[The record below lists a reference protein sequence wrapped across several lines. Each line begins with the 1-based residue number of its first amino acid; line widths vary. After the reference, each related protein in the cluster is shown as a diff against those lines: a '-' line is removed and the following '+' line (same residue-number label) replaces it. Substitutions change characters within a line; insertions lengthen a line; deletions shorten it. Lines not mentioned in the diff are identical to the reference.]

1 MTIHQL
7 VTRPAAISAEVV
19 AVLEDYLQMAK
30 RGEITAIAVAAV
42 EPGGTV
48 VHQASASDQQ
58 VLLLGAVT
66 RLLHRMQINADE
78 VTDVV

>member
-1 MTIHQL
+1 
-7 VTRPAAISAEVV
+7 
-19 AVLEDYLQMAK
+19 MAK